1 MNSTPRI
8 AIIGGGPGG
17 LTLARILQ
25 AGGIDAVVYE
35 RDPADPVRDQG
46 ATLDLHPEY
55 GLHALRE
62 AGLENEFWARA
73 RPRGLDMKILGKDA
87 TVQPQDVTPEDDT
100 GRPEIDRR
108 ALREILLD
116 ALAPDS
122 VRWSH
127 GLTAAT
133 ALAGGRHELHFDG
146 GAVET
151 CDLLIGADGIWSRVR
166 PTLTEAEPEYSG
178 ISCIEIGV
186 PEAHRTRPALAA
198 LVGRG
203 SMFAL
208 QDEKGLIAQRDG
220 DGRLRIH
227 IAFRVPEDWLATN
240 GIPYDQPERARAAI
254 LEHFADWAP
263 QLTDLVRH
271 CDDTIVPHPLY
282 GLPVD
287 TSWPVT
293 PGRTLLGDAAHGMV
307 SLCWGVNLAMR
318 DAADLARAVIG
329 AGDDLTAAIAG
340 YERTM
345 RERAA
350 SMVKELEGHL
360 DQGTEPHRVRNI
372 GDYFRRMAV
381 HGQQGSGPAPSTDR
395 GLPPVVADRPTKIDL
410 NLLVPLSALLTE
422 RSVTRAAERAFVS
435 QPAMSTALAKLRRH
449 FNDPLLVRAGRTM
462 ALTPLAESLVDP
474 VKELLGGMYGVLDR
488 TEEFDPAT
496 STRTFNLVADDYVT
510 IVMLRPLLSE
520 LSEAAPDVRVSVTG
534 VHTGMFDRLR
544 RGQSDLLIW
553 PPNVLA
559 DELTS
564 FSRGDLP
571 PDELVAV
578 VDGDHPDVGPSL
590 SLEELADLPGIGI
603 GSQAVPWS
611 GFTFGEGGVSGRT
624 VAMSDTFV
632 GAACLVSG
640 TRMVAVIPRRLFER
654 LGHAMGLRAVPLEPP
669 GELTEAMY
677 WHPRNTADPAHRWLR
692 ERIQEMAS
700 RR

>member
-1 MNSTPRI
+1 MNTTPRI
-8 AIIGGGPGG
+8 AIVGGGPGG

-25 AGGIDAVVYE
+25 ANGIDAVVYE
-35 RDPADPVRDQG
+35 RESADAAHGQG
-46 ATLDLHPEY
+46 GALYLHPEY

-62 AGLENEFWARA
+62 AGLENDFWAQA

-87 TVQPQDVTPEDDT
+87 TVRPQDVTPEGDT
-100 GRPEIDRR
+100 GRPEIDRH
-108 ALREILLD
+108 ALRAMLLD
-116 ALAPDS
+116 GLAPGS
-122 VRWSH
+122 VRWGHS
-127 GLTAAT
+127 LATVT
-133 ALAGGRHELHFDG
+133 ALGGGRHELHFEG
-146 GAVET
+146 GAVES
-151 CDLLIGADGIWSRVR
+151 CDLLVGADGIWSRVR
-166 PTLTEAEPEYSG
+166 PTLTEAEPVYAG

-186 PEAHRTRPALAA
+186 PEAHRTQPALAA
-198 LVGRG
+198 VVGSG
-203 SMFAL
+203 NMFAL
-208 QDEKGLIAQRDG
+208 QEDKGMMAQRAA

-227 IAFRVPEDWLATN
+227 IAFRVPEDWLTTN
-240 GIPYDQPERARAAI
+240 GIPCDRPERARAAI
-254 LEHFADWAP
+254 LEHFTDWAP

-271 CDDTIVPHPLY
+271 CDDTMVPRRLY
-282 GLPVD
+282 GLPTG
-287 TSWPVT
+287 TSWPTT

-307 SLCWGVNLAMR
+307 SFCWGVNLAMR

-340 YERTM
+340 YEKTM

-350 SMVKELEGHL
+350 AMAKELEEIP
-360 DQGTEPHRVRNI
+360 DEGTDPHGVRNL
-372 GDYFRRMAV
+372 GDFFRRMAA
-381 HGQQGSGPAPSTDR
+381 HGRRGSRPVSSAERS
-395 GLPPVVADRPTKIDL
+395 LPPVVADRPARIDL
-410 NLLVPLSALLTE
+410 NLLVPLSALLSE
-422 RSVTRAAERAFVS
+422 RSVTRAAERVSVS

-449 FNDPLLVRAGRTM
+449 YNDPLLVRAGQAM
-462 ALTPLAESLVDP
+462 VLTPLAESLVDP

-496 STRTFNLVADDYVT
+496 STRTFNLVADDYVA
-510 IVMLRPLLSE
+510 IVMLRPLLSK
-520 LSEAAPDVRVSVTG
+520 LSEVAPDVRVSVTG

-559 DELTS
+559 GELTS

-578 VDGDHPDVGPSL
+578 VDGDHPDVGPSM
-590 SLEELADLPGIGI
+590 SREELAELPGIGI
-603 GSQAVPWS
+603 GSQATPMS
-611 GFTFGEGGVSGRT
+611 EFTFGEGGLSGRT

-654 LGHAMGLRAVPLEPP
+654 LGHAMGLRAVPLEPV

-677 WHPRNTADPAHRWLR
+677 WDPRHTADPAHRWLR
-692 ERIQEMAS
+692 ERIQEMAA
-700 RR
+700 RL